1 MINWIGFRTL
11 VFREITRFFTVY
23 RQTVIPGLISSGLY
37 IIIFGLTLQRRISSI
52 DGVPYTVYILPGL
65 IMMNVI
71 TNAYNN
77 TASSMLQMKLLQQ
90 IQDMLITPL
99 SNVELA
105 LAFII
110 GGAVRGFVNG
120 ILVMF
125 LGIFIV
131 GMPLENPLAVILII
145 FMVSWAFSSIGLVIG
160 ITAQTWDN
168 IATMVN
174 FFITPLIFL
183 GGVFYSINYAPRL
196 LENHLTGQSYLLC
209 HQRPEAICSW
219 CRRYTFLNLAD
230 SINFYD
236 VALFFNRYLPVPQR
250 VPHQELGCF
259 RRCGA
264 QSISLSLFSPRQSF
278 HRSRW

>member
-1 MINWIGFRTL
+1 
-11 VFREITRFFTVY
+11 
-23 RQTVIPGLISSGLY
+23 
-37 IIIFGLTLQRRISSI
+37 LQRRISSI

-120 ILVMF
+120 ILVLL

-131 GMPLENPLAVILII
+131 GMPVEKPFSVILII

-160 ITAQTWDN
+160 IMAQTWDN

-183 GGVFYSINYAPRL
+183 GGVFYSINM
-196 LENHLTGQSYLLC
+196 
-209 HQRPEAICSW
+209 
-219 CRRYTFLNLAD
+219 
-230 SINFYD
+230 
-236 VALFFNRYLPVPQR
+236 LPGFWR
-250 VPHQELGCF
+250 T
-259 RRCGA
+259 
-264 QSISLSLFSPRQSF
+264 ISLVNPIYYVINGLRQSVLGVGDTPFSTSLTASIVMTLLFSSIGIFLF
-278 HRSRW
+278 HKGYRIKS

>member
-11 VFREITRFFTVY
+11 VLREITRFLSVY

-52 DGVPYTVYILPGL
+52 DGVPYTIYILPGL

-77 TASSMLQMKLLQQ
+77 TASSMLQMKMLQQ

-120 ILVMF
+120 ILVLL

-131 GMPLENPLAVILII
+131 GMPLENPFSVILII
-145 FMVSWAFSSIGLVIG
+145 FLVSWAFSSIGLVIG
-160 ITAQTWDN
+160 IMAQTWDN
-168 IATMVN
+168 IASMVN

-183 GGVFYSINYAPRL
+183 GGVFYSINM
-196 LENHLTGQSYLLC
+196 
-209 HQRPEAICSW
+209 
-219 CRRYTFLNLAD
+219 
-230 SINFYD
+230 
-236 VALFFNRYLPVPQR
+236 LPDFWR
-250 VPHQELGCF
+250 T
-259 RRCGA
+259 
-264 QSISLSLFSPRQSF
+264 ISLINPIYYVINGLRQSVLGVGDTPFSTSLTASIVMTLLFSSIGIFLF
-278 HRSRW
+278 HKGYRIKS

>member
-11 VFREITRFFTVY
+11 VLREITRFLSVY

-52 DGVPYTVYILPGL
+52 DGVPYTIYILPGL

-77 TASSMLQMKLLQQ
+77 TASSMLQMKMLQQ

-120 ILVMF
+120 ILVLL

-131 GMPLENPLAVILII
+131 GMPLENPFSVILII
-145 FMVSWAFSSIGLVIG
+145 FLVSWAFSSIGLVIG
-160 ITAQTWDN
+160 IMAQTWDN
-168 IATMVN
+168 IASMVN

-183 GGVFYSINYAPRL
+183 GGVFYSINM
-196 LENHLTGQSYLLC
+196 
-209 HQRPEAICSW
+209 
-219 CRRYTFLNLAD
+219 
-230 SINFYD
+230 
-236 VALFFNRYLPVPQR
+236 LPDFWR
-250 VPHQELGCF
+250 T
-259 RRCGA
+259 
-264 QSISLSLFSPRQSF
+264 ISLVNPIYYVINGLRQSVLGVGDTPFSTSLTASIVMTLLFSSIGIFLF
-278 HRSRW
+278 HKGYRIKS

>member
-11 VFREITRFFTVY
+11 VLREITRFLSVY

-77 TASSMLQMKLLQQ
+77 TASSMLQMKMLQQ

-120 ILVMF
+120 ILVLL

-131 GMPLENPLAVILII
+131 GMPLENPFSVILII
-145 FMVSWAFSSIGLVIG
+145 FLVSWAFSSIGLVIG
-160 ITAQTWDN
+160 IMAQTWDN
-168 IATMVN
+168 IASMVN

-183 GGVFYSINYAPRL
+183 GGVFYSINM
-196 LENHLTGQSYLLC
+196 
-209 HQRPEAICSW
+209 
-219 CRRYTFLNLAD
+219 
-230 SINFYD
+230 
-236 VALFFNRYLPVPQR
+236 LPDFWR
-250 VPHQELGCF
+250 T
-259 RRCGA
+259 
-264 QSISLSLFSPRQSF
+264 ISLVNPIYYVINGLRQAVLGVGDTPFSTSLTASIVMTLLFSSIGIFLF
-278 HRSRW
+278 HKGYRIKS

>member
-120 ILVMF
+120 ILVLL

-131 GMPLENPLAVILII
+131 GMPVENPPAVILII

-160 ITAQTWDN
+160 IMAQTWDN

-183 GGVFYSINYAPRL
+183 GGVFYSINM
-196 LENHLTGQSYLLC
+196 
-209 HQRPEAICSW
+209 
-219 CRRYTFLNLAD
+219 
-230 SINFYD
+230 
-236 VALFFNRYLPVPQR
+236 LPGFWR
-250 VPHQELGCF
+250 T
-259 RRCGA
+259 
-264 QSISLSLFSPRQSF
+264 ISLLNPIYYVINGLRQSVLGVGDTPFLTSLTASIFMTLLFSSIGIFLF
-278 HRSRW
+278 HKGYRIKS

>member
-11 VFREITRFFTVY
+11 VLREITRFLSVY

-77 TASSMLQMKLLQQ
+77 TASSMLQMKMLQQ

-120 ILVMF
+120 ILVLL

-131 GMPLENPLAVILII
+131 GMPLENPFSVILII
-145 FMVSWAFSSIGLVIG
+145 FLVSWAFSSIGLVIG
-160 ITAQTWDN
+160 IMAQTWDN
-168 IATMVN
+168 IASMVN

-183 GGVFYSINYAPRL
+183 GGVFYSINM
-196 LENHLTGQSYLLC
+196 
-209 HQRPEAICSW
+209 
-219 CRRYTFLNLAD
+219 
-230 SINFYD
+230 
-236 VALFFNRYLPVPQR
+236 LPDFWR
-250 VPHQELGCF
+250 T
-259 RRCGA
+259 
-264 QSISLSLFSPRQSF
+264 ISLVNPIYYVINGLRQSVLGVGDTPFSTSLAASIVMTLLFSSIGIFLF
-278 HRSRW
+278 HKGYRIKS

>member
-90 IQDMLITPL
+90 IEDMLITPL

-105 LAFII
+105 VAFII

-120 ILVMF
+120 ILVLL

-131 GMPLENPLAVILII
+131 GMPVENPLAVILII

-160 ITAQTWDN
+160 IMAQTWDN

-183 GGVFYSINYAPRL
+183 GGVFYSINM
-196 LENHLTGQSYLLC
+196 
-209 HQRPEAICSW
+209 
-219 CRRYTFLNLAD
+219 
-230 SINFYD
+230 
-236 VALFFNRYLPVPQR
+236 LPDFWR
-250 VPHQELGCF
+250 T
-259 RRCGA
+259 
-264 QSISLSLFSPRQSF
+264 ISLINPIYYVINGLRQSVLGVGDTPFSTSLTASIFMTLLFSSIGIFLF
-278 HRSRW
+278 HKGYRIKS

>member
-11 VFREITRFFTVY
+11 VLREITRFLSVY

-77 TASSMLQMKLLQQ
+77 TASSMLQMKMLQQ

-120 ILVMF
+120 ILVLL

-131 GMPLENPLAVILII
+131 GMPLENPFSVILII
-145 FMVSWAFSSIGLVIG
+145 FLVSWAFSSIGLVIG
-160 ITAQTWDN
+160 IMAQTWDN
-168 IATMVN
+168 IASMVN

-183 GGVFYSINYAPRL
+183 GGVFYSINM
-196 LENHLTGQSYLLC
+196 
-209 HQRPEAICSW
+209 
-219 CRRYTFLNLAD
+219 
-230 SINFYD
+230 
-236 VALFFNRYLPVPQR
+236 LPDFWR
-250 VPHQELGCF
+250 T
-259 RRCGA
+259 
-264 QSISLSLFSPRQSF
+264 ISLVNPIYYVINGLRQSVLGVGDTPFSTSLTASIVMTLLFSSIGIFLF
-278 HRSRW
+278 HKGYRIKS

>member
-11 VFREITRFFTVY
+11 VLREITRFLSVY

-77 TASSMLQMKLLQQ
+77 TASSMLQMKMLQQ

-120 ILVMF
+120 ILVLL

-131 GMPLENPLAVILII
+131 GMPLENPFSVILII
-145 FMVSWAFSSIGLVIG
+145 FLVSWAFSSIGLIIG
-160 ITAQTWDN
+160 IMAQTWDN
-168 IATMVN
+168 IASMVN

-183 GGVFYSINYAPRL
+183 GGVFYSINM
-196 LENHLTGQSYLLC
+196 
-209 HQRPEAICSW
+209 
-219 CRRYTFLNLAD
+219 
-230 SINFYD
+230 
-236 VALFFNRYLPVPQR
+236 LPDFWR
-250 VPHQELGCF
+250 T
-259 RRCGA
+259 
-264 QSISLSLFSPRQSF
+264 ISLVNPIYYVINGLRQSVLGVGDTPFSTSLIASIVMTLLFSSIGIFLF
-278 HRSRW
+278 HKGYRIKS

>member
-37 IIIFGLTLQRRISSI
+37 IIIFGLTLQRPISSI

-105 LAFII
+105 VAFII

-120 ILVMF
+120 ILVLL

-131 GMPLENPLAVILII
+131 GMPVENPPAVILII
-145 FMVSWAFSSIGLVIG
+145 FLVSWAFSSIGLVIG
-160 ITAQTWDN
+160 IMAQTWDN

-183 GGVFYSINYAPRL
+183 GGVFYSIEMLPDFWRNISMINPLYWMINGLRFATL
-196 LENHLTGQSYLLC
+196 GIADTSHELSMGISVLFAIFFSSLASYL
-209 HQRPEAICSW
+209 
-219 CRRYTFLNLAD
+219 
-230 SINFYD
+230 
-236 VALFFNRYLPVPQR
+236 
-250 VPHQELGCF
+250 
-259 RRCGA
+259 
-264 QSISLSLFSPRQSF
+264 FSKGYRIKT
-278 HRSRW
+278 